1 MTSWNFTP
9 TRDSDT
15 LRAAR
20 EMASSSLHF
29 LTVLTEDDGV
39 SGSKFERTPEEYTAD
54 QLKRWL
60 KCRGL
65 KLSGKREDI
74 VQRVR
79 RLCEDREVPYS
90 WSGIDRG
97 KWFAAKV
104 LQENSDVITN
114 SGSISLPCIPLNGW
128 RVFPSQNIPSLFNY
142 GHVHYYASF

>member
-1 MTSWNFTP
+1 
-9 TRDSDT
+9 
-15 LRAAR
+15 
-20 EMASSSLHF
+20 MASSSLYF

-39 SGSKFERTPEEYTAD
+39 SGFKFERKPEEYTVD

-60 KCRGL
+60 KYRGL

-74 VQRVR
+74 VPTASEG
-79 RLCEDREVPYS
+79 LCEERELSHP

-104 LQENSDVITN
+104 LQENSDVKTN
-114 SGSISLPCIPLNGW
+114 SGSISLPCIPSNGW

-142 GHVHYYASF
+142 GHVYYYASF